1 MYVNSYTCAKNS
13 VFMCL
18 RLRDARTLY
27 DTHHISLRPRA
38 IFAYTI
44 LTHSALPTTTVL
56 KSKLRVLDP
65 LAMKQG
71 LTEDSLHRSSLT
83 CDIRMTNAGGFQ
95 GMLLISSVSG
105 ACDASGRAVRIY
117 CPLILPNQGDDFP
130 P

>member
-1 MYVNSYTCAKNS
+1 MFT
-13 VFMCL
+13 CL
-18 RLRDARTLY
+18 RLRAARTLY
-27 DTHHISLRPRA
+27 DTNHIALYPQS

-44 LTHSALPTTTVL
+44 LTHSTLRTITVL
-56 KSKLRVLDP
+56 KSELQVLDP

-105 ACDASGRAVRIY
+105 ACDASGRAVTIY
-117 CPLILPNQGDDFP
+117 CPLTLPNQGDNFFS
-130 P
+130 

>member
-1 MYVNSYTCAKNS
+1 MYVISYTCTNNPM
-13 VFMCL
+13 FTCL
-18 RLRDARTLY
+18 RLRVARTLY
-27 DTHHISLRPRA
+27 DTHHISLHPQA

-56 KSKLRVLDP
+56 KSKLHVLDP
-65 LAMKQG
+65 LAMKQ
-71 LTEDSLHRSSLT
+71 DSLHRSSLT

-117 CPLILPNQGDDFP
+117 CPLTLPNQGDDFLS
-130 P
+130 